1 MREMKDSGIE
11 WIGEIPEHWAFSRI
25 SSLYRLRSEK
35 VSDRDY
41 PPLSV
46 TKSGILPQLD
56 TVAKTDAHDDRK
68 LVKRGDFVINSRSD
82 RRGSCGI
89 SEYDGSV
96 SLINTVLYPIA
107 EMNPRYYN
115 CFFHMN
121 EFADEFYKW
130 GHGIV
135 DDLWTTRW
143 QDMKNIVIIVPPVDE
158 QERIAKF
165 LDEKCTNIDSLIS
178 ELKKQ
183 TETLEEYKQSVITET
198 VTKGLNSDVEMK
210 DSSVQWIEKIPK
222 HWNTHPIY
230 YYFEERKNKNSSG
243 LENNLLSL
251 SYGKIARRNINSN
264 DGLLPE
270 SLNTYNIIEKDDI
283 IIRSI
288 DLQNDKRSLRT
299 AIAKEHGIITSAYIA
314 MKAAK
319 TINPEY
325 FHYLLYAYDIMKVF
339 YNIGNGVRQGFNF
352 SEFSR
357 LIVFEP
363 TIEEQNEM
371 VTYLQEKCTEIDKTI
386 SEKKKQIKTIEQYKK
401 SLIYEIVTGKKKL

>member
-1 MREMKDSGIE
+1 
-11 WIGEIPEHWAFSRI
+11 
-25 SSLYRLRSEK
+25 
-35 VSDRDY
+35 
-41 PPLSV
+41 
-46 TKSGILPQLD
+46 
-56 TVAKTDAHDDRK
+56 
-68 LVKRGDFVINSRSD
+68 
-82 RRGSCGI
+82 
-89 SEYDGSV
+89 
-96 SLINTVLYPIA
+96 
-107 EMNPRYYN
+107 
-115 CFFHMN
+115 
-121 EFADEFYKW
+121 
-130 GHGIV
+130 
-135 DDLWTTRW
+135 
-143 QDMKNIVIIVPPVDE
+143 
-158 QERIAKF
+158 
-165 LDEKCTNIDSLIS
+165 
-178 ELKKQ
+178 
-183 TETLEEYKQSVITET
+183 
-198 VTKGLNSDVEMK
+198 
-210 DSSVQWIEKIPK
+210 
-222 HWNTHPIY
+222 
-230 YYFEERKNKNSSG
+230 
-243 LENNLLSL
+243 
-251 SYGKIARRNINSN
+251 
-264 DGLLPE
+264 
-270 SLNTYNIIEKDDI
+270 YNIIEKDDI